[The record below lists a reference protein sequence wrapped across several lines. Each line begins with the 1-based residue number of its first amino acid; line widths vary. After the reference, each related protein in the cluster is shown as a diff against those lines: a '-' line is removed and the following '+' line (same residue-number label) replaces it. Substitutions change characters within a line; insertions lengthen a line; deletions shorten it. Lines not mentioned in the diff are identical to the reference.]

1 MQNHIDRLIQQ
12 AFSYIQNG
20 NFDASEGLLKNVI
33 QQKPNDFNANNLLG
47 VIYIEKGMPD
57 ECISHLKKALKIEP
71 NNASTNY
78 NMANALM
85 LKEQHSQAL
94 PFHTKAT
101 QFNPNDYWA
110 NTNYG
115 ISLFKLNQLE
125 KAKSLFQKAID
136 LNPEIP
142 GGWLNLANCLKAL
155 GQSSEALSHYERAL
169 TLDPQYIEAW
179 FNAGVVLF
187 ELKRHEDA
195 LAAYNQA
202 ITLNP
207 EYHEAW
213 SNAGTNL
220 EKLKRYDAALN
231 CFDKALSLSPEAL
244 GDLVNKANILRS
256 LKRYEEALEYCNL
269 ALEKA
274 PESPEYLSN
283 KGLLLFDLK
292 HYDETILVYQKA
304 LQLNPHIPYLL
315 SYLIHTK
322 MLVNNWW
329 QLESEIDILIK
340 KISLKERVA
349 DPLQLLAMSGSPW
362 LQLEGAK
369 IWANDK
375 YPENKSLG
383 KISKTSHNKIRIGYF
398 SADFRNHP
406 VSFLT
411 AELYAVHDRN
421 QFEIYA
427 FSLQAAPPDDEMRK
441 RLTVSFDHFIDVEN
455 KSDQEVATLSR
466 ELEIDI
472 AVDLGGY
479 TIDAKTGIFSYRAAP
494 IQVNY
499 LGYPGTMGAE
509 YMDYIIADKT
519 LIPEANRHDYSEK
532 IIYLKDCFQVND
544 RKRYISD
551 KEMYREEHNLPKSG
565 FIYCCFSNNF
575 KITPQIFNGWMNILS
590 KTDHSFLWLL
600 SGSASIQTNLQQEAK
615 KLGVDPARLIFA
627 DRLPQSEYLARYQL
641 ADLFLDTLPFNAG
654 TTASDALWS
663 GLPVLTQIG
672 ESFAGRM
679 AASLLNAI
687 ELPELIT
694 HTQTEYEA
702 LAIELAN
709 NSERLKAIKEKLA
722 KNRLTTPLFNT
733 PLFAKNLEYAYTQI
747 FQRYQAGLAP
757 DHLAAE

>member
-1 MQNHIDRLIQQ
+1 MQNHIDRLIQE

-33 QQKPNDFNANNLLG
+33 QLKPNDFNANNLLG
-47 VIYIEKGMPD
+47 VIYIEKNMPD
-57 ECISHLKKALKIEP
+57 ACISHLKKALKIEP

-115 ISLFKLNQLE
+115 ISLFKLNQLG
-125 KAKSLFQKAID
+125 KAQSLFQKAVD

-202 ITLNP
+202 IALNP

-269 ALEKA
+269 ALEKT

-292 HYDETILVYQKA
+292 HYDETIPVYQKA

-340 KISLKERVA
+340 KINRKNSILCILGDIFENKCSIHSNDIELFFYLINKIEEFRVYTMIIPGNH
-349 DPLQLLAMSGSPW
+349 DMNINNIEKIDNISILL
-362 LQLEGAK
+362 
-369 IWANDK
+369 NDK
-375 YPENKSLG
+375 YNKYIKCFG
-383 KISKTSHNKIRIGYF
+383 KTQVFTFKTKDGKLYVSQRGFYNPKTNLHIPTTTTSFKI
-398 SADFRNHP
+398 P
-406 VSFLT
+406 VT
-411 AELYAVHDRN
+411 TEYQKYWDMAVN
-421 QFEIYA
+421 
-427 FSLQAAPPDDEMRK
+427 
-441 RLTVSFDHFIDVEN
+441 
-455 KSDQEVATLSR
+455 
-466 ELEIDI
+466 
-472 AVDLGGY
+472 
-479 TIDAKTGIFSYRAAP
+479 
-494 IQVNY
+494 
-499 LGYPGTMGAE
+499 
-509 YMDYIIADKT
+509 DYIQSKNIYDPSWSLENINDQIK
-519 LIPEANRHDYSEK
+519 K
-532 IIYLKDCFQVND
+532 IEDEI
-544 RKRYISD
+544 
-551 KEMYREEHNLPKSG
+551 
-565 FIYCCFSNNF
+565 
-575 KITPQIFNGWMNILS
+575 KITNNTDIVKVGKVFISVIKSVEENINKWLIDPDKQIAKN
-590 KTDHSFLWLL
+590 
-600 SGSASIQTNLQQEAK
+600 NLNQLK
-615 KLGVDPARLIFA
+615 G
-627 DRLPQSEYLARYQL
+627 LA
-641 ADLFLDTLPFNAG
+641 
-654 TTASDALWS
+654 
-663 GLPVLTQIG
+663 
-672 ESFAGRM
+672 
-679 AASLLNAI
+679 
-687 ELPELIT
+687 
-694 HTQTEYEA
+694 
-702 LAIELAN
+702 
-709 NSERLKAIKEKLA
+709 KEK
-722 KNRLTTPLFNT
+722 
-733 PLFAKNLEYAYTQI
+733 
-747 FQRYQAGLAP
+747 GLSV
-757 DHLAAE
+757 

>member
-1 MQNHIDRLIQQ
+1 MQNHIDQLIQQ
-12 AFSYIQNG
+12 AFGYIQNG
-20 NFDASEGLLKNVI
+20 NFDASEQLLKNVI

-71 NNASTNY
+71 NNASANY

-101 QFNPNDYWA
+101 QFNPNDYWT
-110 NTNYG
+110 NTNHG

-125 KAKSLFQKAID
+125 KAKSLFQKAVD

-155 GQSSEALSHYERAL
+155 GQSSEALSNYERAL

-179 FNAGVVLF
+179 FNVGVILF

-195 LAAYNQA
+195 LSAYSQA
-202 ITLNP
+202 ITLKP
-207 EYHEAW
+207 EYYEAW

-220 EKLKRYDAALN
+220 EKLNRYNDALT
-231 CFDKALSLSPEAL
+231 CFDKALSLSTQVPE
-244 GDLVNKANILRS
+244 DLVNKANVLRK
-256 LKRYEEALEYCNL
+256 LKRFEEALEYCNL
-269 ALEKA
+269 ALEKTSK
-274 PESPEYLSN
+274 SPEFLSN

-292 HYDETILVYQKA
+292 RYDEAIPAYQKA
-304 LQLNPHIPYLL
+304 FELNPNIPYLL

-322 MLVNNWW
+322 MLVNDWQ
-329 QLESEIDILIK
+329 QLEHEIDTLIK
-340 KISLKERVA
+340 RVSLKDRVA
-349 DPLQLLAMSGSPW
+349 DPLQLLAVSGSPS
-362 LQLEGAK
+362 LQLQGAR
-369 IWANDK
+369 IWVNDK
-375 YPENKSLG
+375 YPENESLG
-383 KISKTSHNKIRIGYF
+383 KINKTSHNKIRIGYF

-411 AELYAVHDRN
+411 AELYEVHDRN
-421 QFEIYA
+421 RFEIYA
-427 FSLQAAPPDDEMRK
+427 FSLQTALPNDEMRK
-441 RLTVSFDHFIDVEN
+441 RLAISCDHFIDVEN
-455 KSDQEVATLSR
+455 KSDLEIAVLSR

-472 AVDLGGY
+472 AIDLGGH
-479 TIDAKTGIFSYRAAP
+479 TGDAKTGIFSYRSAP

-499 LGYPGTMGAE
+499 LGYPGTMGAG
-509 YMDYIIADKT
+509 YMDYIIADRT
-519 LIPEANRHDYSEK
+519 LIPETNRNDYSEK

-551 KEMYREEHNLPKSG
+551 KEMYREEHNLPESG
-565 FIYCCFSNNF
+565 FIYCSFSNNF
-575 KITPQIFNGWMNILS
+575 KITPQTFNSWMSILS
-590 KTDHSFLWLL
+590 QTDYSFLWLL
-600 SGSASIQTNLQQEAK
+600 SGSGSIQTNLQQEAK
-615 KLGVDPARLIFA
+615 KCGIDPARLIFA

-654 TTASDALWS
+654 TTASDALWA
-663 GLPVLTQIG
+663 GLPVLTLIG
-672 ESFAGRM
+672 QSFAGRM

-694 HTQTEYEA
+694 YTEAEYEA
-702 LAIELAN
+702 LAIELARN
-709 NSERLKAIKEKLA
+709 PEKLKVIKEKLA
-722 KNRLTTPLFNT
+722 NNRLTTPLFNT
-733 PLFAKNLEYAYTQI
+733 PLFTRNLELAYAQI
-747 FQRYQAGLAP
+747 YQRYQADLPP
-757 DHLAAE
+757 DHLVVE